1 VPFARSINPISKTNW
16 EGTGVTPDVRV
27 AASQALDTAR
37 ALIARHARAPSEAL
51 NATTVRDHGTES
63 SAVVSVERRAG
74 AMQSLNAVA
83 GVQKSQRQK
92 CTRASPKCAC

>member
-1 VPFARSINPISKTNW
+1 MNDTSEAERVFNEVSKDGRGARRARRRV
-16 EGTGVTPDVRV
+16 TGAQYGAGADRST
-27 AASQALDTAR
+27 
-37 ALIARHARAPSEAL
+37 RAPSEAL
-51 NATTVRDHGTES
+51 NVLRVRDHGTES

-74 AMQSLNAVA
+74 AMQSLKAVA